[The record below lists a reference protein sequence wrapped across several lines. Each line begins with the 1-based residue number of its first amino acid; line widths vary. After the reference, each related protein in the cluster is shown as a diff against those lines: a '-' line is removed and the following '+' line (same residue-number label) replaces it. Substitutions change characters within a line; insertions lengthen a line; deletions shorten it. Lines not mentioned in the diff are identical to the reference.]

1 MQSGAHGRNGRS
13 WWSQLEFYSQPYSH
27 DIVKTV
33 KAWQQIAT
41 FVNLE
46 SLTEIIEMVEIVVLQ
61 TFHVVQY

>member
-1 MQSGAHGRNGRS
+1 M
-13 WWSQLEFYSQPYSH
+13 EFYSQPYSH